1 MADGTK
7 IEWAANADGSP
18 GASWNPIRARNRA
31 DGRVGWFCVH
41 ASGGCKLCYA
51 ERINHRLGT
60 GIDYAAQNEAQV
72 EVFLDEKALLQP
84 LRWKKPRTIFVCS
97 MTDLFGAFVSDAV
110 IDAVFAVM
118 ALCPQHTFIVLT
130 KRSARMRD
138 HMRTPNR
145 KRTMAEMVMPISNM
159 LARAGGHEARVKLD
173 HFSACF
179 AGSAAFPNVWL
190 GVSAEDQRT
199 ADERIPDLLATPAA
213 VRHVSCEPLLEH
225 IDLEVAWHGES
236 ALDSECWGDC
246 GWCAKGYPPLHNC
259 QRGAGNSER
268 IRSGLD
274 WVIVGGESGKDARPM
289 HPDWATS
296 LRDQCATAGVP
307 FFFKQWGAW
316 APRGCTPGLW
326 LTTDGDV
333 FGPCDSAD
341 LRVGDGCVG
350 MSRVGKATAGRLLD
364 GRTHDERP
372 MLAHQ
377 RTAA

>member
-41 ASGGCKLCYA
+41 ASSGCKLCYA

-72 EVFLDEKALLQP
+72 EVFLDQKALLQP

-97 MTDLFGAFVSDAV
+97 MTDLFGAFVTDAA

-145 KRTMAEMVMPISNM
+145 KRTMAGMVMPISNM
-159 LARAGGHEARVKLD
+159 LARDGGHEARVKLD

-179 AGSAAFPNVWL
+179 AGAAAFPNVWL

-213 VRHVSCEPLLEH
+213 ARHVSCEPLLGP
-225 IDLEVAWHGES
+225 IDLTRVTVDGGTVC
-236 ALDSECWGDC
+236 AL
-246 GWCAKGYPPLHNC
+246 
-259 QRGAGNSER
+259 RGAR
-268 IRSGLD
+268 PAWAGLD
-274 WVIVGGESGKDARPM
+274 WVIAGGESGAGARPM
-289 HPDWATS
+289 CAAWARD
-296 LRDQCATAGVP
+296 LRDQCAAAGVA
-307 FFFKQWGAW
+307 FFFKQWGAF
-316 APRGCTPGLW
+316 APRKVFEPHDTLVRAA
-326 LTTDGDV
+326 DGA
-333 FGPCDSAD
+333 FGPPGE
-341 LRVGDGCVG
+341 VHGVNIYP
-350 MSRVGKATAGRLLD
+350 MQRVGKRAAGRVLD

-372 MLAHQ
+372 PLAHQ
-377 RTAA
+377 RSAT